1 MIETRSA
8 EDIYRA
14 MLQKALKGILVFLV
28 LISSRAGAMDVS
40 WIPDED
46 NAPLPLS
53 SSYRNSLRRLCSLIK
68 SGKSLPP
75 EVKAKKR
82 ALDAQCKKLD
92 ADDQNISM
100 GNKEGGAGLSALS
113 LTLALAGLVGV
124 LVNSSWGQEILDSV
138 KGFID
143 RKLTKRSGKNRLGV
157 GVGRR
162 LGDGD
167 SASIAEDIVRM
178 REARLKALSM
188 PSSVGGVSEE
198 LLDD

>member
-1 MIETRSA
+1 M
-8 EDIYRA
+8 
-14 MLQKALKGILVFLV
+14 
-28 LISSRAGAMDVS
+28 
-40 WIPDED
+40 
-46 NAPLPLS
+46 
-53 SSYRNSLRRLCSLIK
+53 
-68 SGKSLPP
+68 
-75 EVKAKKR
+75 
-82 ALDAQCKKLD
+82 
-92 ADDQNISM
+92 
-100 GNKEGGAGLSALS
+100 
-113 LTLALAGLVGV
+113 
-124 LVNSSWGQEILDSV
+124 LDSV

-143 RKLTKRSGKNRLGV
+143 QKLTKRSGKNRLGV